1 MNRDRNRPEPERPQ
15 HETLPEAT
23 PAGHRLG
30 TFRLAKTLESIVLGD
45 DAAAPK
51 TVRVLVDDGFQT
63 PYRILTVDG
72 LDRFRPPPESTW
84 LEGWISDGDPWA
96 AIIYTSTIGVV
107 RQARNNGESIRR
119 SNRGPRPGS
128 GFDPNL

>member
-1 MNRDRNRPEPERPQ
+1 MNRDRNRPERPQ
-15 HETLPEAT
+15 HETSPEAT

-30 TFRLAKTLESIVLGD
+30 TFRFAKTLEFIVLGD
-45 DAAAPK
+45 DAADPK

-96 AIIYTSTIGVV
+96 SIIYTSTIGVV

-119 SNRGPRPGS
+119 PNRWPRPGQNPE
-128 GFDPNL
+128 PNP